1 MRLMRALGFL
11 LLTGTVHAQ
20 ELGRRPDA
28 PKPAWPPQ
36 MGNVRIRFVDG
47 VKFRTIEA
55 AFKDLGGAGGIVFS
69 DRPETFTAD
78 PFVGQEGPFTLILG
92 QGNWTTNVPL
102 RIGRG
107 NNQRIFG
114 QGPRST
120 ILSAGPQ
127 FPANSAVL
135 SMGKPGGTFSTVV
148 HGIRID
154 ANNVPGSTGLLIDGA
169 EEDSGAF
176 DFYIGNATYAGVRF
190 SADQGAGTTTNMGI
204 EQFEIG
210 AGGTSADGVRIEES
224 AVGRI
229 YIRNF
234 TINNNESEIRSDG
247 DGIRILANPAFLY
260 IDNGHFERYKN
271 GVHKQGDAPTSI
283 RDING
288 NETVDNLV
296 AVDQDFTG
304 YTLENVAAFGAGT
317 ALNDANRRIQ
327 TPGTISQF
335 STDGVDTEF
344 TWGSI
349 PYFPWMVSSSLT
361 VGGNVTVKGSLK
373 VNGTK
378 SSVATLADGRE
389 VTLYAVESPDNWFE
403 DFGAARLQDGAAVV
417 LMDPTFVQ
425 SVNTGV
431 DYHVFLTPNADCRG
445 LYVARKS
452 PTSFEVREAG
462 GGHSNVA
469 FDFRIVAR
477 RRGYE
482 QVRPQVAR
490 QNQFIPGAE

>member
-1 MRLMRALGFL
+1 MRNLVKHLMFVMFFFLCLGGQQCL
-11 LLTGTVHAQ
+11 AQ
-20 ELGRRPDA
+20 QP
-28 PKPAWPPQ
+28 PAPPQ
-36 MGNVRIRFVDG
+36 IGNARIRFVDG
-47 VKFRTIEA
+47 SKFQTIA
-55 AFKDLGGAGGIVFS
+55 AALKDLGSSGGIVFS

-78 PFVGQEGPFTLILG
+78 PFAGQEAPFSLILG
-92 QGNWTTNVPL
+92 SGTWTTNVPL

-107 NNQRIFG
+107 NNQRIYG

-135 SMGKPGGTFSTVV
+135 SIGKSGGTFSTVV

-154 ANNVPGSTGLLIDGA
+154 AKDAPGSTGLLIDGA
-169 EEDSGAF
+169 QEGSGAF
-176 DFYIGNATYAGVRF
+176 DFFVANATNAGVRF
-190 SADQGAGTTTNMGI
+190 SSDQGAGGSQNTGI

-210 AGGTSADGVRIEES
+210 VGGTAADGVRIEANVS
-224 AVGRI
+224 GRI

-234 TINNNESEIRSDG
+234 TINNNKSEIRSEG
-247 DGIRILANPAFLY
+247 DGIRILANTAFLY

-271 GVHKQGDAPTSI
+271 GVHKQSSALMSV

-288 NETVDNLV
+288 HKTVDNLV
-296 AVDQDFTG
+296 AVDQHFTS
-304 YTLENVAAFGAGT
+304 YTLENIAANGAGN
-317 ALNDANRRIQ
+317 ALNDANRDMRM
-327 TPGTISQF
+327 PGAVNHF
-335 STDGVDTEF
+335 STTGVATEF
-344 TWGSI
+344 TWGDT
-349 PYFPWMVSSSLT
+349 PNAPWVVSDNLT

-373 VNGTK
+373 VTGTK

-417 LMDPTFVQ
+417 PMDPTFVQ
-425 SVNTGV
+425 SVNTDM

-445 LYVARKS
+445 LYVAQKS
-452 PTSFEVREAG
+452 PTSFEVREVG
-462 GGHSNVA
+462 GGHSNIP

-482 QVRPQVAR
+482 QVRPADKDK
-490 QNQFIPGAE
+490 IGSDH